1 MGRKCL
7 RIVSLG
13 QAFFKMLAQFPRA
26 AYGNG
31 DVRYGSLIHHSQFF
45 TRGAIYVPCNVAVG
59 ELYPD
64 RVVVCNA
71 MYFSYHHNQYGQMIL
86 PTESV
91 NSVIFCPV
99 ASILL
104 WFVI

>member
-1 MGRKCL
+1 MWADYK
-7 RIVSLG
+7 S
-13 QAFFKMLAQFPRA
+13 ARA
-26 AYGNG
+26 
-31 DVRYGSLIHHSQFF
+31 
-45 TRGAIYVPCNVAVG
+45 GAHG
-59 ELYPD
+59 
-64 RVVVCNA
+64 VVLCNA